1 METSVEKKPRKRRT
15 NKVNIEQ
22 LTPIEQIRLRPGMW
36 IGSVVDPTN
45 IFIEIIDNALDEMY
59 SGRTDKIKIKINENN
74 SYTVQDWGHGIE
86 LTSPKMPGADVP
98 LELVTKLFSGGKFYD
113 EYGFSAGMHGCGMVV
128 VNALCEKFQLT
139 TIYDDTHYV
148 EYSFKNGEF
157 ISKEIINKYGDDPF
171 STEIYFKPS
180 SEYFEILSV
189 DEERI
194 KNKIEAANCCL
205 SPECEI
211 YLNDEL
217 ITGELIT
224 NFFSDVPENMK
235 LSATSKNKYGET
247 VTLTVGITDIDNG
260 KDFRGIVNLIPTN
273 DGTHN
278 RTAMNIIKKNMY
290 DIITRKKINIKV
302 MDDILVPIKV
312 GLVMTLK
319 QPTFDSQTKNKLT
332 SKPETFE
339 NMIDDCF
346 ASILTK
352 AAKNATEEP
361 EDKSFLPV
369 WLRKSEDYR
378 IQIESKKKSK
388 ERNIGKSVVV
398 KGLFECMN
406 KNTNECDLFL
416 LEGESAGGSLIKCRD
431 PNKHAV
437 LALRGKPLNVAVK
450 SKSAILKNDVINNIC
465 AALGYK
471 AFGKVDPSLCRY
483 KRIFIAADADADG
496 SHITS
501 LLVLLFHTLFPELI
515 KDGKIFIV
523 KSPLYGYTNKEGF
536 HPIYDLSEVDKL
548 MKSGVKLTRFKGL
561 GEMDPDELYSTAI
574 DPEKRQLYKVTYSDI
589 DFELVWKDMGS
600 LDLDN

>member
-1 METSVEKKPRKRRT
+1 MFLRKKSDDK
-15 NKVNIEQ
+15 KVSIEQ

-36 IGSVVDPTN
+36 IGSVTDPTN

-59 SGRTDKIKIKINENN
+59 SGRSDKINIKINENN
-74 SYTVQDWGHGIE
+74 SYMVQDWGHGIE

-128 VNALCEKFQLT
+128 VNALCEKFELT
-139 TIYDDTHYV
+139 TIYDKNNYV
-148 EYSFKNGEF
+148 KYEFKNGEF
-157 ISKEIINKYGDDPF
+157 INKSIIKKYGDDPF

-180 SEYFEILSV
+180 KEYFENLSV

-194 KNKIEAANCCL
+194 RNKIEAANCCL

-217 ITGELIT
+217 IEGELIS
-224 NFFSDVPENMK
+224 NFFSDIPENMK
-235 LSATSKNKYGET
+235 LTATSKNKYGES
-247 VTLTVGITDIDNG
+247 VTLTVGITDVDHG

-278 RTAMNIIKKNMY
+278 RTAMNIIKKSMY

-339 NMIDDCF
+339 TLIENCF
-346 ASILTK
+346 DTILTMG
-352 AAKNATEEP
+352 AKNATEEP
-361 EDKSFLPV
+361 EDRSFIPV
-369 WLRKSEDYR
+369 WLKKSEDYR
-378 IQIESKKKSK
+378 TQIESKKKSK

-465 AALGYK
+465 AVLGYK
-471 AFGKVDPSLCRY
+471 AFEKIDASLCRY
-483 KRIFIAADADADG
+483 NRIFIAADADADG

-501 LLVLLFHTLFPELI
+501 LLALLFHTLFPELI
-515 KDGKIFIV
+515 KAGKVFIV
-523 KSPLYGYTNKEGF
+523 KSPLYGYTDKKGF
-536 HPIYDLSEVDKL
+536 HPIYDISEVDKL

-574 DPEKRQLYKVTYSDI
+574 DPNKRQLFKMTFSDI
-589 DFELVWKDMGS
+589 DFKEIWKDIGT
-600 LDLDN
+600 LDEA

>member
-1 METSVEKKPRKRRT
+1 MKTTVENKTRKKK
-15 NKVNIEQ
+15 NDKISIEQ

-36 IGSVVDPTN
+36 IGSVTDPTN

-59 SGRTDKIKIKINENN
+59 SGRSDKINIKINENN
-74 SYTVQDWGHGIE
+74 SYIVQDWGHGIE

-128 VNALCEKFQLT
+128 VNALCEKFELT
-139 TIYDDTHYV
+139 TIYDKNNYV
-148 EYSFKNGEF
+148 KYEFKNGEF
-157 ISKEIINKYGDDPF
+157 INKSIIKKYGNDPF

-180 SEYFEILSV
+180 KEYFEKLSI
-189 DEERI
+189 DEEKI

-217 ITGELIT
+217 IEGELIS
-224 NFFSDVPENMK
+224 NFFSDIPENMK
-235 LSATSKNKYGET
+235 LSATSKNKFGES
-247 VTLTVGITDIDNG
+247 VTLTVGITDVDHG

-278 RTAMNIIKKNMY
+278 RTAMNIIKKSMY

-312 GLVMTLK
+312 GLMMTLK

-339 NMIDDCF
+339 TLIENCF
-346 ASILTK
+346 DTILTMG
-352 AAKNATEEP
+352 AKNATEEP
-361 EDKSFLPV
+361 EDKSFIPV
-369 WLRKSEDYR
+369 WLKKSEDYR
-378 IQIESKKKSK
+378 TQIESKKKSK

-465 AALGYK
+465 AVLGYK
-471 AFGKVDPSLCRY
+471 AFEKIDASLCRY
-483 KRIFIAADADADG
+483 NRIFIAADADADG

-501 LLVLLFHTLFPELI
+501 LLALLFHTLFPELI
-515 KDGKIFIV
+515 KAGKVFIV
-523 KSPLYGYTNKEGF
+523 KSPLYGYTDKKGF
-536 HPIYDLSEVDKL
+536 HPIYDISEVDKL

-574 DPEKRQLYKVTYSDI
+574 DPNKRQLFKMTFSDI
-589 DFELVWKDMGS
+589 DFKEIWKDIGT
-600 LDLDN
+600 LDEA

>member
-1 METSVEKKPRKRRT
+1 MKTSVEKKSRKKK
-15 NKVNIEQ
+15 NDKVSIEQ

-36 IGSVVDPTN
+36 IGSVSDPTN

-59 SGRTDKIKIKINENN
+59 SGRCNKINIKMNENN

-180 SEYFEILSV
+180 SEYFEILSI

-205 SPECEI
+205 SKECEI
-211 YLNDEL
+211 YLNNEL
-217 ITGELIT
+217 IDGELIS
-224 NFFSDVPENMK
+224 NFFSDIPENMK
-235 LSATSKNKYGET
+235 LKGFSENRYGEMAE
-247 VTLTVGITDIDNG
+247 LTIGITDIDNG
-260 KDFRGIVNLIPTN
+260 KDFKGIVNLIPTN

-278 RTAMNIIKKNMY
+278 RTVMNVIKKNMY
-290 DIITRKKINIKV
+290 DIITRNKINIKN

-332 SKPETFE
+332 SKPEDFE
-339 NMIDDCF
+339 KLIQNCFDGILAKAVSNM
-346 ASILTK
+346 S
-352 AAKNATEEP
+352 NEP
-361 EDKSFLPV
+361 EEKSFLPV
-369 WLRKSEDYR
+369 WVRKSEDYR

-388 ERNIGKSVVV
+388 EINIGKSVVV

-437 LALRGKPLNVAVK
+437 LALRGKPLNVAMK
-450 SKSAILKNDVINNIC
+450 SKAAILKNDVINNIC

-471 AFGKVDPSLCRY
+471 VFGKIDPELCRY

-501 LLVLLFHTLFPELI
+501 LLVLLFHTLLSELI
-515 KDGKIFIV
+515 KAGKIFII
-523 KSPLYGYTNKEGF
+523 KSPLYGYTDKKGF
-536 HPIYDLSEVDKL
+536 HPVYDLGEVDNL

-574 DPEKRQLYKVTYSDI
+574 DPEKRQLYKVMYSDI
-589 DFELVWKDMGS
+589 DFELVWKDMGT
-600 LDLDN
+600 LTNE